1 MARLLK
7 AQQRAVLDLCRK
19 AKADDKREL
28 LEVFNELAV
37 HPDPAVADEA
47 TAQLLAWVKVQR
59 TNYRNL
65 GLKLAEVEQRHTDSM
80 NGIWLYL
87 RDGACDDE
95 NARDAGYT
103 ETSLGWY
110 AALYR
115 SAAAAAG
122 QRAEEAGI
130 DVNAELGF
138 NIY

>member
-1 MARLLK
+1 MARLTA
-7 AQQRAVLDLCRK
+7 AQKRAVLDLCRK
-19 AKADDKREL
+19 AKANDKREL

-37 HPDPAVADEA
+37 DPDPAVADEA

-59 TNYRNL
+59 NNYRSL

-87 RDGACDDE
+87 RDEACDHD
-95 NARDAGYT
+95 NARDAGYN

>member
-1 MARLLK
+1 MARLTAAQTRTVRDLCRAAK
-7 AQQRAVLDLCRK
+7 ANDKRAVLDVL
-19 AKADDKREL
+19 
-28 LEVFNELAV
+28 NELDQ
-37 HPDPAVADEA
+37 HPGPAVAVEA
-47 TAQLLAWVKVQR
+47 AHQLLAWAKVQR

-65 GLKLAEVEQRHTDSM
+65 GLKLAEVEQRHTM
-80 NGIWLYL
+80 LYL
-87 RDGACDDE
+87 RDEACDDE

-122 QRAEEAGI
+122 QRGEEAGI

>member
-1 MARLLK
+1 MARLTAAQTRTVRDLCRSAK
-7 AQQRAVLDLCRK
+7 ANDTRAVLDVLK
-19 AKADDKREL
+19 EL
-28 LEVFNELAV
+28 DQ
-37 HPDPAVADEA
+37 HPNPAVAVEA
-47 TAQLLAWVKVQR
+47 AHQLLAWAKVQR

-65 GLKLAEVEQRHTDSM
+65 GLKLAEVEQRHSDSM
-80 NGIWLYL
+80 AGIWLYL
-87 RDGACDDE
+87 RDEACDDE

-103 ETSLGWY
+103 EDSLGWY

-122 QRAEEAGI
+122 QRGEEAGI

>member
-1 MARLLK
+1 MARLLAK
-7 AQQRAVLDLCRK
+7 QTRAVRELCRA
-19 AKADDKREL
+19 AKANDTREL
-28 LEVFNELAV
+28 LDAINEIAR
-37 HPDPAVADEA
+37 HPDPAVAAEA
-47 TAQLLAWVKVQR
+47 EQQLLAWVKVQR
-59 TNYRNL
+59 TNYRSL
-65 GLKLAEVEQRHTDSM
+65 GLKLAEIEQRHTDSM

-87 RDGACDDE
+87 RDEACDHE